1 MSTIPK
7 EHIPETGKMMAAK
20 KFAEENAKFVA
31 DDQSVIMLEKA
42 FIAGYRLATDGRE
55 ELEKECNQLN
65 SFSIAQTE
73 VITALQSSLK
83 EMEDEVAAKTGYIQ
97 NLENLIDKDITFLNE
112 KTEQI
117 RQLESSLKEKDQ
129 LIEKGVSLIDEGQK
143 LIDDLNNSLKEKEKE
158 NDELKVVSNSLHG
171 LMLNGEQRGY
181 DKAAEEFYNQI
192 ESLKAENEGHKEI
205 ARARGEAINELQAEN
220 ERLKW
225 MMEQLSNGEA
235 MNVVRESE
243 GVYSVIFKTPK
254 ENS

>member
-1 MSTIPK
+1 MNK
-7 EHIPETGKMMAAK
+7 ETPTMDEAAWNLYPYNDGTVARNIIHDSANRK
-20 KFAEENAKFVA
+20 RYEGFIEGAKFME
-31 DDQSVIMLEKA
+31 Q
-42 FIAGYRLATDGRE
+42 
-55 ELEKECNQLN
+55 
-65 SFSIAQTE
+65 
-73 VITALQSSLK
+73 ITSAPLLK
-83 EMEDEVAAKTGYIQ
+83 EISGYKKVV
-97 NLENLIDKDITFLNE
+97 E
-112 KTEQI
+112 
-117 RQLESSLKEKDQ
+117 LKN
-129 LIEKGVSLIDEGQK
+129 IEINGWQQRISEL
-143 LIDDLNNSLKEKEKE
+143 EKE

>member
-7 EHIPETGKMMAAK
+7 EIMGKIDEAGMKMFPDWANAQSGHGDLYERFVQAA
-20 KFAEENAKFVA
+20 VY
-31 DDQSVIMLEKA
+31 
-42 FIAGYRLATDGRE
+42 GYQLATDGRE
-55 ELEKECNQLN
+55 EL
-65 SFSIAQTE
+65 
-73 VITALQSSLK
+73 
-83 EMEDEVAAKTGYIQ
+83 
-97 NLENLIDKDITFLNE
+97 
-112 KTEQI
+112 
-117 RQLESSLKEKDQ
+117 
-129 LIEKGVSLIDEGQK
+129 
-143 LIDDLNNSLKEKEKE
+143 EKE

>member
-83 EMEDEVAAKTGYIQ
+83 E
-97 NLENLIDKDITFLNE
+97 
-112 KTEQI
+112 
-117 RQLESSLKEKDQ
+117 
-129 LIEKGVSLIDEGQK
+129 
-143 LIDDLNNSLKEKEKE
+143 KEKEC
-158 NDELKVVSNSLHG
+158 
-171 LMLNGEQRGY
+171 
-181 DKAAEEFYNQI
+181 EE
-192 ESLKAENEGHKEI
+192 LKAEI
-205 ARARGEAINELQAEN
+205 SRI
-220 ERLKW
+220 
-225 MMEQLSNGEA
+225 
-235 MNVVRESE
+235 
-243 GVYSVIFKTPK
+243 VYISQQPGGYHP
-254 ENS
+254 